1 MPGSIRRVSGYL
13 ATPARK
19 TAWRRRGR
27 WLWIVPEGR
36 RSLCRVGGVWPS
48 RENMHV
54 VETFRRGLGE
64 TRSVREAPVH
74 LFSAGEMENCWSM
87 TALCLHNYWD
97 FLLLPS
103 SHVFLINISH

>member
-1 MPGSIRRVSGYL
+1 
-13 ATPARK
+13 
-19 TAWRRRGR
+19 
-27 WLWIVPEGR
+27 
-36 RSLCRVGGVWPS
+36 
-48 RENMHV
+48 MHV

-103 SHVFLINISH
+103 SHVFLINISHDECADVCANTDVRFQELRKLMEFFKLKEFQVG